1 MTTLADNII
10 SLLVGFS
17 LTIEIPYVLNPELP
31 GTTLLL
37 GQSVNAFVYTLV
49 VCLMVLAYP
58 DPGPDPGPGPNGNA
72 LV

>member
-10 SLLVGFS
+10 YLLVGFS

-58 DPGPDPGPGPNGNA
+58 DPGPGPNRNA